1 MISIVRREEILST
14 KRAKKLE
21 LLESLQE
28 EIDFIKEHLED
39 LDEITDRGQLSHE
52 QKAIMNLFIRR
63 YNRKQNI
70 ILSLDQI
77 ISFLEYD
84 VLQKELDELVEMG
97 YLCIVPQGK
106 QRTYYS
112 LNKARLI

>member
-39 LDEITDRGQLSHE
+39 LDEITDRGQFSYE
-52 QKAIMNLFIRR
+52 QKAVMNLFIRR

-70 ILSLDQI
+70 ILSRDQI
-77 ISFLEYD
+77 ISSLEYD

-97 YLCIVPQGK
+97 YLCIVHWGK
-106 QRTYYS
+106 QRTYYT

>member
-28 EIDFIKEHLED
+28 EINFIKEHLED
-39 LDEITDRGQLSHE
+39 LDEISNRGQFSYE

-77 ISFLEYD
+77 ISCLEHD

-97 YLCIVPQGK
+97 YLCIVPQSK
-106 QRTYYS
+106 LRTYYS